1 MKVFYYRSSFERQ
14 IIEIGLIKY
23 YPNYEIIDKGQDE
36 FGFYLV
42 VKLNIEKQ

>member
-14 IIEIGLIKY
+14 IIEIGLLK
-23 YPNYEIIDKGQDE
+23 YPNYEIIEEGQDE
-36 FGFYLV
+36 LGLYLV